1 MMKWDRKAE
10 LAIIVLVAAFIMF
23 FQLGHLPLLDPDE
36 PVYAQTAREMLQTG
50 DFISPR
56 IYGDFWYDKPPMY
69 YWLVAGSFKLFGQ
82 SEFAARFPSA
92 LLAVCGVLLV
102 YRFGKSIFGRRA
114 GLIAALVLATS
125 VEYFYLGKAAVTDI
139 TLTFF
144 MTASLLLYLKGR
156 YYPAYAAAGLAVLTK
171 GPVAIVLPAAIV
183 LAHLIWTKGLGEI
196 KRLKLVSGTL
206 LMLLVASPWYLAMY
220 HFHGMDFVDTFLGF
234 HNVTRFLK
242 PEHPSGTLWY
252 YYIPVLLL
260 GFFPW
265 TVFLGQAG
273 KSIWQERKGLVGRE
287 LSFLAIWAGAVFVFF
302 SLSQTKL
309 ISYIL
314 PMYPPLAL
322 LTGWYINHCISR
334 EAVQGVFGKPV
345 ILLLL
350 FFGLLEGGLVWGALA
365 YLPALVPGVVLTG
378 LVFGLMAA
386 GAWLAVKQGRAIRL
400 VGVLTGGMLLF
411 VAVLMS
417 SLFPAAAPVL
427 SVKEVAADFKAQYD
441 GQAPVYVE
449 KFLRPG
455 FAYYTEQPGEELTS
469 INQVLTEMKNASRP
483 IYFVVKEKNYR
494 SLPPAAQQQLQLVAA
509 ADNVVVLRKE

>member
-1 MMKWDRKAE
+1 MKWNRRAE
-10 LAIIVLVAAFIMF
+10 LAIVALVAAFIMF

-36 PVYAQTAREMLQTG
+36 PVYAQTAREMLQMG

-56 IYGDFWYDKPPMY
+56 IYGDYWYDKPPLY
-69 YWLVAGSFKLFGQ
+69 YWLVAASFKLFGQ
-82 SEFAARFPSA
+82 NEFAARFPSA
-92 LLAVCGVLLV
+92 LLAVCGVLLA
-102 YRFGKSIFGRRA
+102 YRLGKSIFGRRA
-114 GLIAALVLATS
+114 GFIAALVLATS

-144 MTASLLLYLKGR
+144 MTASLLLYLREK

-183 LAHLIWTKGLGEI
+183 LAHLVWTRDIGKI
-196 KRLKLVSGTL
+196 KRIKLVSGTL

-220 HFHGMDFVDTFLGF
+220 HFHGMDFVNTFLGF

-273 KSIWQERKGLVGRE
+273 KRIWQERKGPVGRE

-322 LTGWYINHCISR
+322 ITGWYIDHCISR
-334 EAVQGVFGKPV
+334 EAVQGLFAKPL

-350 FFGLLEGGLVWGALA
+350 LFGLLEGGLVWGALA

-378 LVFGLMAA
+378 LVFGLTAA
-386 GAWLAVKQGRAIRL
+386 GAWLAVKQGRAIGF

-411 VAVLMS
+411 VVVLMT
-417 SLFPAAAPVL
+417 SLFPAVAPAL
-427 SVKEVAADFKAQYD
+427 SVKEVAADFKEQYD
-441 GQAPVYVE
+441 GRAPVYVE

-455 FAYYTEQPGEELTS
+455 FAYYTEQPGEELIS
-469 INQVLTEMKNASRP
+469 IKQVLTDMKNAPRP
-483 IYFVVKEKNYR
+483 VYFVVKEKNYQGL
-494 SLPPAAQQQLQLVAA
+494 LPAEQQQLKLIAA
-509 ADNVVVLRKE
+509 ADDVVILKKE